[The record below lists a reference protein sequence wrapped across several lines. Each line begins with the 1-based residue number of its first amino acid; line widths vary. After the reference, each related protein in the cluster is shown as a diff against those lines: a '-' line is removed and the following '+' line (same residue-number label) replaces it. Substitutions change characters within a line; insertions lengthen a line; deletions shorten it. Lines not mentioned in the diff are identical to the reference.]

1 MIYLLTTLVIYLF
14 NSSSNN
20 NHAKSNIVASSS
32 SLDST
37 NDSLNQVTL
46 EQENS
51 LLKRI
56 IEKGV
61 YKSLA
66 GSKQFEE
73 ILCKQGRHRKNQG
86 VGFERKFN
94 ANGVE
99 WEEINTPRRSLFLN
113 KRSMILLPSREH
125 KLKTI
130 FHHKTTRTKART
142 SFKKRLMHLKKHLK
156 PRSVGSPRLSL
167 FLNKICMILL
177 LSKGHK
183 LKMIF
188 HHKTT
193 SKKARTSFK
202 RRLMHLKKL
211 PRPWSSG
218 FPRLHQ
224 VLLHQVR
231 LQPQGFSSR

>member
-1 MIYLLTTLVIYLF
+1 MLNPILLLLV
-14 NSSSNN
+14 
-20 NHAKSNIVASSS
+20 V

-37 NDSLNQVTL
+37 NDSLRQVTL

-51 LLKRI
+51 LLKGI

-73 ILCKQGRHRKNQG
+73 IVRKQGRHRKNQG
-86 VGFERKFN
+86 VGFERSSMPMELSGKK
-94 ANGVE
+94 
-99 WEEINTPRRSLFLN
+99 INTLRRSLLLN
-113 KRSMILLPSREH
+113 KRS
-125 KLKTI
+125 
-130 FHHKTTRTKART
+130 
-142 SFKKRLMHLKKHLK
+142 
-156 PRSVGSPRLSL
+156 
-167 FLNKICMILL
+167 MILL

-193 SKKARTSFK
+193 SKKARISFK

-211 PRPWSSG
+211 LRPWSSG

-231 LQPQGFSSR
+231 LQLQGFPSS

>member
-1 MIYLLTTLVIYLF
+1 MPQF
-14 NSSSNN
+14 KSSNKNKKDSSSSSNN
-20 NHAKSNIVASSS
+20 DHAKSNIVASSS

-37 NDSLNQVTL
+37 NDSLNQ
-46 EQENS
+46 ENS
-51 LLKRI
+51 LLKGI

-73 ILCKQGRHRKNQG
+73 IVRSKEGTGRIKVLVLNESSMPMELSG
-86 VGFERKFN
+86 KK
-94 ANGVE
+94 
-99 WEEINTPRRSLFLN
+99 INTPRRSLFLN
-113 KRSMILLPSREH
+113 KRSMILL
-125 KLKTI
+125 
-130 FHHKTTRTKART
+130 
-142 SFKKRLMHLKKHLK
+142 
-156 PRSVGSPRLSL
+156 
-167 FLNKICMILL
+167 

-183 LKMIF
+183 LNMIF

-224 VLLHQVR
+224 V
-231 LQPQGFSSR
+231 